1 MRIRSIKGRSI
12 GSLKSIFLALIC
24 SSLFYSGAFAQ
35 NKPDFPIGI
44 LLEERSAEIEALL
57 PQLQKEIIAVVG
69 EDATVSFP
77 EKWILS
83 NNNDRKKAE
92 ENLKLLNAQ
101 GPEMIL
107 AFGAINSVVVTKQ
120 QSFPKP
126 TLLFG
131 AVPADFISITAR
143 RESSGINNFVYL
155 ITSHSLREDLNAFRD
170 LYAFKDLGIAVNK
183 TITDNLGVEEYLA
196 NVFSDSAIQHTL
208 IPFSDVSD
216 IIAELDEIDALYI
229 EGGDFFNAEE
239 VSLLVGELNLRKIPS
254 MTATAQQD
262 VEAGIL
268 ATRQSRSNVEQLFR
282 RIALSVEAVVN
293 GTNPSELPL
302 YFEPRE
308 ELTINFNTAEILG
321 IPIRYSQIA
330 RTNLVGD
337 LDKLGAEKKY
347 DLKML
352 MEEVLLTNLGLKV
365 NQLSVDLVD
374 QDVRL
379 AKSNYLPNLEFAAT
393 GTNVDPALAEV
404 SNGQNP
410 EFSTAANATVSQVI
424 YAPGASANIRI
435 QKELLEAEKENLNT
449 EKLNVIFDASTLYFN
464 SLLVKANL
472 QITKSNMDLTEE
484 NLKLAQQRFESGEAG
499 KSDVLRFQSQLAQNT
514 QQFVEGYNQ
523 LQQAYFTI
531 NQLLNQPIRRRID
544 VLDASLDDGIYSE
557 YSYDRI
563 KDILDDPNLIEPFIS
578 FLINE
583 AKKNSPELKSLNYNL
598 QANNH
603 NIWLNKQGRFLPTVA
618 LQGQVVR
625 NISRSG
631 AGSEFPPGFGSIP
644 NSYYTLGLNVSIP
657 IFQQNQR
664 NINRQAAIIQRE
676 QLLANQDNLALNID
690 QSVSSAVLQVI
701 NQIANLELSKVSEST
716 AKESLE
722 LTQEAYRTGGV
733 NWVQLIDA
741 QNNYFQAQLANATAV
756 YNFLS
761 SALSLER
768 NIGYFFILNSAEKN
782 EDFRQ
787 RFRAYLENDY

>member
-1 MRIRSIKGRSI
+1 MEF
-12 GSLKSIFLALIC
+12 LKPGFLILLC
-24 SSLFYSGAFAQ
+24 LWLFYPGAYAQ
-35 NKPDFPIGI
+35 DKPDYQIGI

-69 EDATVSFP
+69 EDANVSFP

-83 NNNDRKKAE
+83 NNNDLEVAGK
-92 ENLKLLNAQ
+92 NLNRLNTEDAD
-101 GPEMIL
+101 MIL
-107 AFGAINSVVVTKQ
+107 AFGAINSVVVTRQ
-120 QSFPKP
+120 NTFPKP

-131 AVPADFISITAR
+131 AVPADFIRIEER
-143 RESSGINNFVYL
+143 RETSGINNFVYL
-155 ITSHSLREDLNAFRD
+155 VTSHSLREDLDSFRD
-170 LYAFKDLGIAVNK
+170 LYDFKDLGIAVNR
-183 TITDNLGVEEYLA
+183 TITENLQVENYLK
-196 NVFSDSAIQHTL
+196 NIFSDSSTQYTL
-208 IPFSDVSD
+208 IPFSDVGE
-216 IIAELDEIDALYI
+216 IVAELDEIDALYI
-229 EGGDFFNAEE
+229 EGGDFFNPEE
-239 VSLLVGELNLRKIPS
+239 IGLLVGELNLRKIPS

-268 ATRQSRSNVEQLFR
+268 ATKQSQSNIEQLFR
-282 RIALSVEAVVN
+282 RIALSVEAVIN

-302 YFEPRE
+302 YFEPQE
-308 ELTINFNTAEILG
+308 ELTINFNTAETLG

-337 LDKLGAEKKY
+337 LEKLAAEKKY

-352 MEEVLLTNLGLKV
+352 MDEVLLTNLGLKV
-365 NQLSVDLVD
+365 SQLGVDLVD

-379 AKSNYLPNLEFAAT
+379 AKSNYLPNVEVSAT
-393 GTNVDPALAEV
+393 GTNVDPSLAEV

-410 EFSTAANATVSQVI
+410 EFSSTANATVNQVI

-449 EKLNVIFDASTLYFN
+449 EKLNVIFDASSLYFN
-464 SLLVKANL
+464 TLLVKANL

-484 NLKLAQQRFESGEAG
+484 NLKLAQQKFESGETG

-557 YSYDRI
+557 YNYDRF
-563 KDILDDPNLIEPFIS
+563 KEILDDPVLIEPFIS

-598 QANNH
+598 KANNH

-618 LQGQVVR
+618 LQGQVVQ
-625 NISRSG
+625 NINRSG
-631 AGSEFPPGFGSIP
+631 VGSEFPPGFGSIP

-664 NINRQAAIIQRE
+664 NINRQTAIIQRE

-722 LTQEAYRTGGV
+722 LTQEAYRQGGV

-756 YNFLS
+756 YNFLN

-768 NIGYFFILNSAEKN
+768 NIGYFFILNTAEKN